1 MALDAK
7 FESIGKKATGK
18 KRKSKKNQ
26 DEVRDFCWTRLR
38 RAKRDVQDLD
48 AMHDEEINKL
58 RDTMLDAAY
67 QDEEANRARK
77 PATHKLEM
85 LDQVTAIL
93 QKWVAEVSPPS

>member
-1 MALDAK
+1 
-7 FESIGKKATGK
+7 
-18 KRKSKKNQ
+18 
-26 DEVRDFCWTRLR
+26 
-38 RAKRDVQDLD
+38 
-48 AMHDEEINKL
+48 MHDEEINRL

-93 QKWVAEVSPPS
+93 QKWVFRN